1 MHSKNFKKIDII
13 KKLSLKTGF
22 SVNFSKKVI
31 DDLIKILIQNL
42 KKDRLNLKNMGSFKL
57 IHKKERIGR
66 NPKTKETFIISERKS
81 VNFYPSKKILNKLNN
96 LI

>member
-1 MHSKNFKKIDII
+1 MHSKNYKKIDII

-42 KKDRLNLKNMGSFKL
+42 KKDRLNLKNMGSFRL